1 MKDGCVIANSGHFN
15 VEINIPALESLAVT
29 KHCPRTS
36 VEAYQLKDGRTIR
49 LLAEGRLVNLAAAE
63 GHPATVMDM
72 SFANQALSIAYLW
85 RHGVNLENAV
95 YPVPAD
101 IDQQVAKM
109 KLAAMGISIDSL
121 SQEQQVYLSSWK
133 EGT

>member
-1 MKDGCVIANSGHFN
+1 MGSEMCIRD
-15 VEINIPALESLAVT
+15 
-29 KHCPRTS
+29 R
-36 VEAYQLKDGRTIR
+36 YQLKDGRTIR

-85 RHGVNLENAV
+85 QQGANLKNIV
-95 YPVPAD
+95 HPVPAD
-101 IDQQVAKM
+101 IDQQVARM

-121 SQEQQVYLSSWK
+121 SPEQQAYLSSWK